1 MEIAWKIV
9 LFSLGVV
16 LILAV
21 VRSGAK
27 VAFMN
32 YPSSEFISRTIS
44 RTIYSLYR
52 LFLSDRRGYVT
63 LQKRLYWFSPL
74 FLFGMI
80 LAYFGI
86 MLFGF
91 ALIYWSVGAEASLAN
106 SCLASGSAL
115 STLGFYTPHMVSGEV
130 ISIIEGGFGLGV
142 VVFLITFIPGY
153 QSAVQQRE
161 DHAACLYARTNQSP
175 DCESFYR
182 WIVRFDLQNSMS
194 AIWLQWEDY
203 IRMIGDT
210 HCDSPVLLF
219 TPSTRTGQ
227 SWVVVVQAV
236 LDAANFAASALQPQ
250 HVHGAKSCLQEGIY
264 SMTRVAQS
272 NPIRYCL
279 PQNDGVADVVRGD
292 FNTVCRHLAS
302 LGFELKDDLDAAWNT
317 FDENRKRYESALTV
331 LAHLSFVPMDHRLV
345 KAAASNDG
353 R

>member
-1 MEIAWKIV
+1 MEILWEIV

-16 LILAV
+16 LILSV

-32 YPSSEFISRTIS
+32 YPSSEFISRTVS
-44 RTIYSLYR
+44 RAVYGFYR
-52 LFLSDRRGYVT
+52 LFLSDRSDYVT
-63 LQKRLYWFSPL
+63 RQKRLYWFSPL

-80 LAYFGI
+80 LSYFGI

-91 ALIYWSVGAEASLAN
+91 ALIYWSIGAEVSLAN

-161 DHAACLYARTNQSP
+161 DRAACLYARTNQSP
-175 DCESFYR
+175 DCESFYL
-182 WIVRFDLQNSMS
+182 WIVRFDLQESMS
-194 AIWLQWEDY
+194 EIWLQWEDY

-250 HVHGAKSCLQEGIY
+250 HMHGAKSCLQEGIY
-264 SMTRVAQS
+264 SMTKVAQS
-272 NPIRYCL
+272 NPIRHCS
-279 PQNDGVADVVRGD
+279 PPRECCADIVRDD
-292 FNTVCRHLAS
+292 FDAVCRHAAS
-302 LGFELKDDLDAAWNT
+302 LGFSLKEDLDAAWKA
-317 FDENRKRYESALTV
+317 FDGNRKRYESSLTI
-331 LAHLSFVPMDHRLV
+331 LAHLSFVSLDHRLL
-345 KAAASNDG
+345 KHTAPETL